1 MNRNEIYFLR
11 CIDFSVRDF
20 IWIVLIII
28 EYMNNFMVMLNNIY
42 YFINIYKIVG
52 CKIKLFVYLC
62 FL

>member
-1 MNRNEIYFLR
+1 MNRNEIYFLC
-11 CIDFSVRDF
+11 CIDF

-28 EYMNNFMVMLNNIY
+28 EYMNNVYFMVILNNIY

>member
-11 CIDFSVRDF
+11 CIDF

-28 EYMNNFMVMLNNIY
+28 EYMNNVYFMVILNNIY